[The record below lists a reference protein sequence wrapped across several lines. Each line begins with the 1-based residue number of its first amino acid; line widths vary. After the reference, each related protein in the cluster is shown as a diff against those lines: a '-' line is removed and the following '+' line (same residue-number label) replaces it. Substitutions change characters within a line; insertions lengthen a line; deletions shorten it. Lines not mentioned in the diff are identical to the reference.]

1 MKLLLLLRALFT
13 RRGLQAAQP
22 LLPLSAQAARHHA
35 RAQRRYLIRTRLQRL
50 SLPALLSGR
59 LPLLLVPLLA
69 GLLSSCTVVRQG
81 EVGVRRRLG
90 QIDREVIL
98 AGPKVFN
105 PFTSTIIKVPTTTQ
119 NLEIRSNLPSKEG
132 LTVGS
137 EISILYRVQ
146 GTELPNV
153 LENVGMQY
161 ADVLILP
168 VFRSAAADVGAR
180 YYAKDM
186 HSAERAAIERAIRD
200 QMAEVLAK
208 RGFVIENVLLKSIAL
223 PAGLAKA
230 IEDKLEAEQD
240 AQRMEFLK
248 QRETKD
254 AERRVIEAEGQ
265 QRIAIVR
272 AEGERQAAVLRAQGQ
287 ADAMRIEAEA
297 VRTTNRLISQGLTK
311 EVLRYKGIEAFRE
324 LSKSQNTKTII
335 SGDAPILNTLA
346 Q

>member
-1 MKLLLLLRALFT
+1 M
-13 RRGLQAAQP
+13 
-22 LLPLSAQAARHHA
+22 
-35 RAQRRYLIRTRLQRL
+35 
-50 SLPALLSGR
+50 
-59 LPLLLVPLLA
+59 LPLLA
-69 GLLSSCTVVRQG
+69 TLLSSCTVVRQG

-90 QIDREVIL
+90 KVDEQVVY

-105 PFTSTIIKVPTTTQ
+105 PFISTIIKVPTTTQ

-146 GTELPNV
+146 GAEVPNM
-153 LENVGMQY
+153 LENVGLQY
-161 ADVLILP
+161 ADVLLLP
-168 VFRSAAADVGAR
+168 VFRSAAADVCAR

-186 HSAERAAIERAIRD
+186 HSAERATIERAIRE
-200 QMAEVLAK
+200 QMSATLEK
-208 RGFVIENVLLKSIAL
+208 RGFVIENVLLKNITL
-223 PAGLAKA
+223 PGGLAKA

-240 AQRMEFLK
+240 AQRMDFLK

-272 AEGERQAAVLRAQGQ
+272 AEGERQAAIIRAQGQ

-297 VRTTNRLISQGLTK
+297 VRTTNRLINQGLTK

-324 LSKSQNTKTII
+324 LSKSQNAKTII
-335 SGDAPILNTLA
+335 SGNDLPVINTLA

>member
-1 MKLLLLLRALFT
+1 MPLV
-13 RRGLQAAQP
+13 AA
-22 LLPLSAQAARHHA
+22 
-35 RAQRRYLIRTRLQRL
+35 
-50 SLPALLSGR
+50 
-59 LPLLLVPLLA
+59 
-69 GLLSSCTVVRQG
+69 LLSSCTVVRQG
-81 EVGVRRRLG
+81 EVGVRRRFG
-90 QIDREVIL
+90 QVDKQVVY
-98 AGPKVFN
+98 AGAKVFN
-105 PFTSTIIKVPTTTQ
+105 PLISTIIKVPTTTQ

-146 GTELPNV
+146 GAEVPNM
-153 LENVGMQY
+153 LENVGLQY
-161 ADVLILP
+161 ADVLLLP
-168 VFRSAAADVGAR
+168 VFRSAAADVCAR

-186 HSAERAAIERAIRD
+186 HSAERAAIERAIRE
-200 QMAEVLAK
+200 QMSVTLEK
-208 RGFVIENVLLKSIAL
+208 RGFVIENVLLKNIVL
-223 PAGLAKA
+223 PGGLAKA

-287 ADAMRIEAEA
+287 AEAMRIEADA

-335 SGDAPILNTLA
+335 SGGDTPILNTLA